1 MTAWQIS
8 PATERVEL
16 AGGQAEVVF
25 TVTNPGPVDTRA
37 TVDIVGSEQAQA
49 SWFTVAE
56 PQQVIPHGGSKQF
69 TATVK
74 PGEKAPAGTHWLSG
88 RVYSADAAPE
98 EDSVTSN
105 RVTFEIK
112 PPPEKPKSKDWLW
125 ALIAGGVL
133 VLVIIVVMV
142 TLMTRRSGVEVPDV
156 VGKPQAQAEQMLKDN
171 GLVPKAAQQP
181 SDAVANGNVISQDP
195 TAGASAKKDSTV
207 TIAVSSGADLV
218 QIPDV
223 VGMDVNDAVDRVQ
236 KAGLV
241 PGFAQGASSVPA
253 NHVYRTDPDHVP
265 VPKGSKVILY
275 VSKGPSGTNDACKGI
290 HPPKWCLVRITDI
303 LVPTLMPS
311 FTVPVGPGH

>member
-1 MTAWQIS
+1 MAHHYEHFWLDPKFWVAVSFVIFFLLLGKKVWG
-8 PATERVEL
+8 AL
-16 AGGQAEVVF
+16 AGALDGKAE
-25 TVTNPGPVDTRA
+25 GIRRQL
-37 TVDIVGSEQAQA
+37 SEA
-49 SWFTVAE
+49 AE
-56 PQQVIPHGGSKQF
+56 
-69 TATVK
+69 
-74 PGEKAPAGTHWLSG
+74 L
-88 RVYSADAAPE
+88 R
-98 EDSVTSN
+98 
-105 RVTFEIK
+105 
-112 PPPEKPKSKDWLW
+112 
-125 ALIAGGVL
+125 
-133 VLVIIVVMV
+133 
-142 TLMTRRSGVEVPDV
+142 
-156 VGKPQAQAEQMLKDN
+156 AQAEQMLTDN